1 MLSVMVPV
9 QAQTDVKDVRGQ
21 ILEAAEQRFR
31 TYGYRKTTMAEI
43 AEDTRMSAANLYRYF
58 DSKEDIAASC
68 AQHCMGERLELLRQ
82 VIRAPGVAAVERLER
97 FALTMLHYTYEQT
110 HNQRKI
116 NELIESV
123 AVERPG
129 ILHEKNEA
137 ERALI
142 AEILAQGNSSGEFD
156 VQDIIATAQLV
167 HASLALFS
175 VPVFM
180 PLYPLEELERGA
192 RGVISLLVRGLA
204 RR

>member
-1 MLSVMVPV
+1 MSMVPV
-9 QAQTDVKDVRGQ
+9 QAQSEVKDVRRQ

-31 TYGYRKTTMAEI
+31 AYGYRKTTMAEI

-58 DSKEDIAASC
+58 ESKEDIAASC
-68 AQHCMGERLELLRQ
+68 AQHCMGERLGLLRQ
-82 VIRAPGVAAVERLER
+82 EIRSPGVVAGERLER
-97 FALTMLHYTYEQT
+97 FVLTMLRYTYEQT
-110 HNQRKI
+110 HNQRQI
-116 NELIESV
+116 NELIESIV
-123 AVERPG
+123 VERPA

-156 VQDIIATAQLV
+156 VPDIVATAQLV

-180 PLYPLEELERGA
+180 PLYPLEELERRA
-192 RGVISLLVRGLA
+192 RGVVSLLVRGLA

>member
-1 MLSVMVPV
+1 MVP
-9 QAQTDVKDVRGQ
+9 AQPLTEAKDVRRQ

-31 TYGYRKTTMAEI
+31 VYGYRKTTMAEI

-58 DSKEDIAASC
+58 ESKEDIAASC

-82 VIRAPGVAAVERLER
+82 EIRAPGAEAGERLER
-97 FALTMLHYTYEQT
+97 FVLTMLRYTYEQT
-110 HNQRKI
+110 HNQRQI
-116 NELIESV
+116 NELIESI
-123 AVERPG
+123 AVERPA

-156 VQDIIATAQLV
+156 VPDIIATAQLV

-180 PLYPLEELERGA
+180 PLYPLEELERRA
-192 RGVISLLVRGLA
+192 RGVVSLLLRGLA

>member
-1 MLSVMVPV
+1 MTMVPV
-9 QAQTDVKDVRGQ
+9 QPLTDAREVRRQ

-68 AQHCMGERLELLRQ
+68 AQRCMGEGLKLLRE
-82 VIRAPGVAAVERLER
+82 VIRAPGLQASERLER
-97 FALTMLHYTYEQT
+97 FVLTMLHYTYEQA

-116 NELIESV
+116 NELVEGI
-123 AVERPG
+123 AVERPA
-129 ILHEKNEA
+129 IVHQKNEA

-156 VQDIIATAQLV
+156 VPDIIATAHIVQV
-167 HASLALFS
+167 SLALFS

-192 RGVISLLVRGLA
+192 RGVVSLLVRGLA

>member
-1 MLSVMVPV
+1 MVP
-9 QAQTDVKDVRGQ
+9 AQPLTVAQDVRRQ

-31 TYGYRKTTMAEI
+31 VYGYRKTTMAEI

-58 DSKEDIAASC
+58 ESKEDIAASC

-82 VIRAPGVAAVERLER
+82 EIRSPGAQAGERLER
-97 FALTMLHYTYEQT
+97 FVLTMLRYTYEQT
-110 HNQRKI
+110 HNQRQI
-116 NELIESV
+116 NELIEGIV
-123 AVERPG
+123 VERPA
-129 ILHEKNEA
+129 ILHAKNEA

-142 AEILAQGNSSGEFD
+142 AEILAQGNSSEEFD
-156 VQDIIATAQLV
+156 VPDIIATAQLV

-180 PLYPLEELERGA
+180 PLYPLEELERRA
-192 RGVISLLVRGLA
+192 RGVVSLLVRGLA